1 MHDWN
6 TSTLLACRR
15 AERTNKYAN
24 QDYSPKFQ
32 DSSLQIDGMRHK
44 QPQAHD
50 LILAPHFRASFA
62 GRAPINR

>member
-1 MHDWN
+1 MQ
-6 TSTLLACRR
+6 
-15 AERTNKYAN
+15 KP
-24 QDYSPKFQ
+24 DYSPKFQ